1 MKKITLLLISVFLT
15 VQTINAQVVLDTNLI
30 TIKWMG
36 IKVPKS
42 IFNWGYA
49 NGF

>member
-30 TIKWMG
+30 TIKWTG
-36 IKVPKS
+36 TTVPKS